1 MYEQYVSAL
10 ADIFLPKR
18 CFGCDRRASDL
29 LCGDCYEAL
38 PRVGRPACARCG
50 TPTAFETFVCDAC
63 KNFGFGFE
71 SARAPL
77 RFEGVG
83 EEIVHALKYRGYT
96 KLGEKLTAPLRLEV
110 LDRAAR
116 RFDAVVPVPLHGSRL
131 RRRGLN
137 QAEVLARGVSAGLDA
152 PVSDTL
158 GAARK
163 TWDQVELTGGE
174 RRTNVEGAYAV
185 RGRASGRVLLVDDV
199 LATGATISS

>member
-1 MYEQYVSAL
+1 
-10 ADIFLPKR
+10 
-18 CFGCDRRASDL
+18 
-29 LCGDCYEAL
+29 
-38 PRVGRPACARCG
+38 VGRPACARCG

-96 KLGEKLTAPLRLEV
+96 RLGEKLTAPLRLEV

-137 QAEVLARGVSAGLDA
+137 QAEVLARGVAAGLDA